1 MRFQTLACAALLAS
15 AAAAATKGPA
25 VASGENSLFR
35 IDAKLY
41 KDHQQVKQLLGDDIE
56 KGIVVVE
63 VTITPKGQPV
73 EIWRDD
79 FIIRSDKDGQK
90 SEPYDPGQIAGNS
103 VLTLIYAYEGA
114 AVAQEDRGPVWGGA
128 GGGMPGRLPGQGSG
142 IGNTAAVE
150 TASATEVTED
160 PEEVTNPLL
169 RTLREKI
176 LPEEKI
182 TGPVT
187 GYLYYPLEGKHKP
200 KQVWLHY
207 VGEGGK
213 IDLRFRRPH

>member
-1 MRFQTLACAALLAS
+1 MKFQALAWAALLVS
-15 AAAAATKGPA
+15 TGAAATKGPA

-41 KDHQQVKQLLGDDIE
+41 KDHEQVKQLLGNDIE
-56 KGIVVVE
+56 KGIVVIE
-63 VTITPKGQPV
+63 VTITPKEQPV

-103 VLTLIYAYEGA
+103 VLTLIYSYEGA
-114 AVAQEDRGPVWGGA
+114 AVAHEDRGPVWGGA
-128 GGGMPGRLPGQGSG
+128 GGGMPGRLPGQSG
-142 IGNTAAVE
+142 DIGNTAAVE
-150 TASATEVTED
+150 KASATEIRDD
-160 PEEVTNPLL
+160 PEEATNPLL
-169 RTLREKI
+169 RVLREKI
-176 LPEEKI
+176 LPEKKI
-182 TGPVT
+182 TEPIT

-213 IDLRFRRPH
+213 IDLRFHKPQ